1 MRSDTRFI
9 QGITGS
15 VLVKLV
21 PGRKQGCRFL
31 MKSRADARMGVQMW
45 GCGYAEQSKLDSYL
59 LISAANP
66 PAMLQG
72 FHSFSAINFYT

>member
-9 QGITGS
+9 QGVTGS

-21 PGRKQGCRFL
+21 PGRFL

>member
-1 MRSDTRFI
+1 
-9 QGITGS
+9 
-15 VLVKLV
+15 
-21 PGRKQGCRFL
+21 

-72 FHSFSAINFYT
+72 FHSFSAINFYTWFQSCIGSQILSPSVPYMSRIPTEATY